1 MLIIHAM
8 LYPPITIFSS
18 QNFFPQSVP
27 ESLVNV
33 LPTLALGFWACPS
46 HLLTTNEVFGH
57 LRLGPQ
63 RPLKLTLWEKLASF
77 HPGLPGVADWAGA
90 FEGGAKPTQE

>member
-1 MLIIHAM
+1 MLCYI
-8 LYPPITIFSS
+8 PPSLFFPPRIFS
-18 QNFFPQSVP
+18 PKV
-27 ESLVNV
+27 SLSPLSPF

-90 FEGGAKPTQE
+90 FEGGAEPTQE